1 MSNILIISQN
11 LFNYRKKN
19 TILPYDYIKKYDADY
34 YAFQE
39 YPDYSGRGRTFYT
52 TIVNAQNQDIS
63 KNNYDEINNV
73 WNMFFPLKC
82 LLDIGAKQKL
92 RLKEK
97 KFS

>member
-19 TILPYDYIKKYDADY
+19 TILPGDYIKKYDADY

-63 KNNYDEINNV
+63 KNNYDGIC
-73 WNMFFPLKC
+73 FFPGLKC